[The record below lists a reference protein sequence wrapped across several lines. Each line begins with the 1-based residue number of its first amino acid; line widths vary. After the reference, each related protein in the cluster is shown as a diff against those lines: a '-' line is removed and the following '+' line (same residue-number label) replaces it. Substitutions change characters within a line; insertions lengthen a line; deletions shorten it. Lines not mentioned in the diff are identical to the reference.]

1 VVTSVVITGQS
12 PTSRRCL
19 AGALLALVLT
29 AAASCSGS
37 SQQAPVR
44 TVVVRASS
52 SDADA
57 VTSAAGSRRKTAP
70 GPPGKPLTC
79 ASPGLVWH
87 TANKTNYTSYPEP
100 GSEECIKYSGCKYQG
115 LFSACGD
122 ERKSL
127 AWVKAHN
134 IAAFFPLGRMS
145 LHNLC
150 LRAGSRT
157 MEVTVYDTCGDSDCN
172 GCCTRNRGSAAAL
185 IDLESFTNARFG
197 VPDGR
202 IEWAD
207 LGLAGASCIDAPAP
221 APR

>member
-1 VVTSVVITGQS
+1 MVTSVVITDQS

-19 AGALLALVLT
+19 AGALLTLALM

-37 SQQAPVR
+37 SQQAPLR
-44 TVVVRASS
+44 TVVVRAP

-70 GPPGKPLTC
+70 VSPSQPLTC
-79 ASPGLVWH
+79 ASPGLVWN

-150 LRAGSRT
+150 LRAGDKT

-207 LGLAGASCIDAPAP
+207 LGLSGASCSDAPES